1 MKLKNLKNNVLGKEC
16 FYYDTIDSTQKE
28 IWRRINSNTIKNG
41 TLIIADIQTDGIGTH
56 GRKWY
61 TESSNNIAF
70 SFYIEC
76 NCKIKK
82 LYGLTIQIAN
92 IFQYIFEQFYNVKLN
107 IKEPNDLYYNG
118 KKIGGI
124 LTESKVLGEDVRYLV
139 IGIGI
144 NTSQTKFNSELENIA
159 SSIKNEFNID
169 VDREKIIT
177 EFCNRFEKAILE
189 RIKN

>member
-16 FYYDTIDSTQKE
+16 FYYNTIDSTQKE

-82 LYGLTIQIAN
+82 LDGLTIQIAN

-124 LTESKVLGEDVRYLV
+124 L
-139 IGIGI
+139 
-144 NTSQTKFNSELENIA
+144 ENIA

-177 EFCNRFEKAILE
+177 EFCNRFEKAIIE
-189 RIKN
+189 RIK

>member
-1 MKLKNLKNNVLGKEC
+1 MKLKNLKSNFLGKDN
-16 FYYDTIDSTQKE
+16 FYYETIDSTQKE
-28 IWRRINSNTIKNG
+28 IWRRIENNTIKNG
-41 TLIIADIQTDGIGTH
+41 TIVIADIQTDGMGTH

-61 TESSNNIAF
+61 TDYSNNIAF
-70 SFYIEC
+70 SCYIEC
-76 NCKIKK
+76 NCKIENMN
-82 LYGLTIQIAN
+82 GLTIQIAN
-92 IFQYIFEQFYNVKLN
+92 ILQEIFEKLYNIKLN

-124 LTESKVLGEDVRYLV
+124 LTESKVLGEDIRFLV

-144 NTSQTKFNSELENIA
+144 NTSQTKFNNELENIA

-169 VDREKIIT
+169 IDREKVIT
-177 EFCNRFEKAILE
+177 EFCNSFEKAVLE